1 MIHFG
6 FGVDGFWP
14 PTLLWPLPGSVGI
27 PPGSAE
33 WWLEGSSFLASSY
46 ELQVCWLQGLLPN
59 FPFWHATTLRV
70 SLEFLGQVWV
80 FRPRWESGI
89 TDNWSVWAGFD
100 VDPDRWISNS
110 IRVVEGRRKGFGSSL
125 SNAWGIIKKSFWER
139 VYTWLWRVPIWAL
152 SSASSSSNFFSANLE
167 DSSRDTFSAR
177 RFSISAII
185 SFELCTIL
193 RRRRSSN
200 VGWSWQS
207 ECWDQEERKSTRS
220 VWKES

>member
-1 MIHFG
+1 MDFGLQLYFGLFLDPLGFLLVLLNGDLKAQVFLHQVMNCKFAGFKVFYQIFRFGTPQHFVFRSNFSVKYES
-6 FGVDGFWP
+6 FGLGGN
-14 PTLLWPLPGSVGI
+14 L
-27 PPGSAE
+27 
-33 WWLEGSSFLASSY
+33 
-46 ELQVCWLQGLLPN
+46 ELQTKG
-59 FPFWHATTLRV
+59 R
-70 SLEFLGQVWV
+70 
-80 FRPRWESGI
+80 
-89 TDNWSVWAGFD
+89 NWSVRAGFD

-200 VGWSWQS
+200 VLD
-207 ECWDQEERKSTRS
+207 EKKLNFETF
-220 VWKES
+220 